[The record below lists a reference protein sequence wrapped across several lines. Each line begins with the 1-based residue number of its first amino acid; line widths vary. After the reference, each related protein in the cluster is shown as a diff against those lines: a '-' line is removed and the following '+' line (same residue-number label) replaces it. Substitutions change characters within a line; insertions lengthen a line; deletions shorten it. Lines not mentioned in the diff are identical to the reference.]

1 MNAISLA
8 LVNPIGGT
16 DPAPPPWV
24 ADANRYM
31 PAATGTRWPA
41 GFTQTCTAGLN
52 YQCSKL
58 FFGSPDYPTND
69 FLIPFVGFG
78 CSEGNLAP
86 QETILPN
93 ADIASPAAATT
104 TAPRQAP
111 GQTPSSAWSTASRRA
126 MGPASMSSAPPSFR
140 P

>member
-24 ADANRYM
+24 GGCQPLY
-31 PAATGTRWPA
+31 A
-41 GFTQTCTAGLN
+41 GRHRHPLAGRFTQTYTAGLN
-52 YQCSKL
+52 YQCSKP

-69 FLIPFVGFG
+69 FLIPFAGFG

-111 GQTPSSAWSTASRRA
+111 GQTPS
-126 MGPASMSSAPPSFR
+126 
-140 P
+140 